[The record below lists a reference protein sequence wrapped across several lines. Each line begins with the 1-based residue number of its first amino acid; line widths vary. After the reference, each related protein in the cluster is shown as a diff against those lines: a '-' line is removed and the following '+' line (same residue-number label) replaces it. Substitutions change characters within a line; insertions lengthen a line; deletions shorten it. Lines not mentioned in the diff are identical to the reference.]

1 MSTKILSQ
9 TMVKTKT
16 TVYHLARSFVVNP
29 IFFLYFRGKVTGR
42 EKIPPK
48 GKLIIVSNHASVFD
62 PPLVSAAITRPVAYM
77 AKEELFMKNGLRQ
90 LITALGAYP
99 VNREGVDRKA
109 IRQAISRLEEGW
121 ATGIFIEG
129 TRTADGK
136 IYEPK
141 LGAALI
147 AHKAQAPLLPVCLS
161 GTEKILASGK
171 KFPRSIDIQ
180 IKIGD
185 IIEPPVSGKKEA
197 LEAVTRQC
205 ADVINSLH
213 ETLIINNY

>member
-1 MSTKILSQ
+1 MSTNLPSQ
-9 TMVKTKT
+9 EIIKTKT
-16 TVYHLARSFVVNP
+16 TVYHLVRSFVVNP
-29 IFFLYFRGKVTGR
+29 VFSLYFRGKVTGR

-62 PPLVSAAITRPVAYM
+62 PPLVSAAITRPVSYM
-77 AKEELFMKNGLRQ
+77 AKEELFTKNGLKQ

-136 IYEPK
+136 IHEPK

-147 AHKAQAPLLPVCLS
+147 ASKAQAPLLPICLY
-161 GTEKILASGK
+161 GTEKILESGK
-171 KFPRSIDIQ
+171 KFPRSIDIH
-180 IKIGD
+180 IRIGD
-185 IIEPPVSGKKEA
+185 IIEPPLSGKKEV
-197 LEAVTRQC
+197 LEAATREC
-205 ADVINSLH
+205 ANAINSLH
-213 ETLIINNY
+213 EKGY

>member
-1 MSTKILSQ
+1 
-9 TMVKTKT
+9 
-16 TVYHLARSFVVNP
+16 VVNP
-29 IFFLYFRGKVTGR
+29 VFSLYFRGKVTGR
-42 EKIPPK
+42 EKIPAK

-62 PPLVSAAITRPVAYM
+62 PPLVSAAITRPVSYM
-77 AKEELFMKNGLRQ
+77 AKEELFTKNGLSQ

-129 TRTADGK
+129 TRTPDGK
-136 IYEPK
+136 IYDPK

-147 AHKAQAPLLPVCLS
+147 ASKAQAPLLPVCLC
-161 GTEKILASGK
+161 GTEKILESGK

-185 IIEPPVSGKKEA
+185 IIEPPMSGKKEV
-197 LEAVTRQC
+197 LEEVTRKC
-205 ADVINSLH
+205 ADAINLLH
-213 ETLIINNY
+213 ETS

>member
-1 MSTKILSQ
+1 MSENNPTQKI
-9 TMVKTKT
+9 VKTKT
-16 TVYHLARSFVVNP
+16 TVYHLVRSFVVNP
-29 IFFLYFRGKVTGR
+29 IFSFYFHGKVTGK

-48 GKLIIVSNHASVFD
+48 GKLIIVSNHASVYD
-62 PPLVSAAITRPVAYM
+62 PPLLSAAITRPVSYM
-77 AKEELFMKNGLRQ
+77 AKEELFAVNGLKQ

-129 TRTADGK
+129 TRTVDGK
-136 IYEPK
+136 IHDPK

-147 AHKAQAPLLPVCLS
+147 AAKAQAPILPVCLC
-161 GTEKILASGK
+161 GTENIVQSGK
-171 KFPRSIDIQ
+171 KLPRSIDIH

-185 IIEPPVSGKKEA
+185 IIQPPSSGKKEV
-197 LEAVTRQC
+197 LEALTREC
-205 ADVINSLH
+205 AEKINSLH
-213 ETLIINNY
+213 NS

>member
-1 MSTKILSQ
+1 MSTNQPSL
-9 TMVKTKT
+9 VKTKT
-16 TVYHLARSFVVNP
+16 TVYHLVRSFVVNP
-29 IFFLYFRGKVTGR
+29 IFSLYFRGKVTGR

-77 AKEELFMKNGLRQ
+77 AKEELFTKNGLRQ

-109 IRQAISRLEEGW
+109 IRQALSRLEEGW

-136 IYEPK
+136 IHDPK

-147 AHKAQAPLLPVCLS
+147 AAKAQAPLLPVCLY
-161 GTEKILASGK
+161 GTEKILTSGK
-171 KFPRSIDIQ
+171 KFPRSIDIY

-185 IIEPPVSGKKEA
+185 IIAPPVSGKKEV

-205 ADVINSLH
+205 ADALNSLH
-213 ETLIINNY
+213 DSLIMRNEE